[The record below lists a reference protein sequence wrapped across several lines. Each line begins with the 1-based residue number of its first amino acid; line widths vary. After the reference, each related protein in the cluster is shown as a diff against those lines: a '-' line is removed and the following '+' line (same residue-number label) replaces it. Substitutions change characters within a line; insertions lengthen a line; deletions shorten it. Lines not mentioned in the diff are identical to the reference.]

1 MQKDD
6 MAGEIK
12 NLLGELFSLIG
23 INPGI
28 EVSEEKGED
37 GEASYKVEIDPGESA
52 GLLIGAHGATLS
64 AIQSFLTIAIKQKTG
79 EWIRVSMDVAGWGK
93 KQNERLIELARS
105 ASDRA
110 KQTGEPQK
118 LYNLTSSQRR
128 IIHMALAEDKEIET
142 ESQGEGQ
149 DRYLIVK
156 AK

>member
-1 MQKDD
+1 MQKEDIS
-6 MAGEIK
+6 GEIK

-79 EWIRVSMDVAGWGK
+79 EWVRLSMDVAGWGK

-105 ASDRA
+105 ASERA